1 MISHAHESQSL
12 SLHSP
17 PADPPARKLSAFKEI
32 SFVTTTA
39 VRILFTE
46 PIVTFLGI
54 YNGWAYGLVFLLLD
68 GVGPVFGINYGLPPL
83 AAAETFLNFVPGVSV
98 LFLVMPLQTML
109 FARDRAKRGGVSR
122 PEARLLVSL
131 VLVWLYPVSIFWF
144 AFTSDGSVSFWSPLV
159 AGAVLAFVNPLL
171 YLSMLN
177 YIVDAYPHVAA
188 SAVAAFLVPS
198 FLGAAVFAHVG
209 IIMFENLSTTEA
221 FEILAFVS
229 LGIVGLVYVLYFYGP
244 RLRGWS
250 RLARRF

>member
-1 MISHAHESQSL
+1 MIARAIKSQD
-12 SLHSP
+12 HSTSSSAVP
-17 PADPPARKLSAFKEI
+17 PANKLSAFKEVAFI
-32 SFVTTTA
+32 TTTA
-39 VRILFTE
+39 LRILFTE

-54 YNGWAYGLVFLLLD
+54 YNGWAYGLVFLFLD
-68 GVGPVFGINYGLPPL
+68 GVYPVFVTNNGLDPL
-83 AAAETFLNFVPGVSV
+83 AAAETFLNFVPGVSL
-98 LFLVMPLQTML
+98 LFLVMPLQTVL
-109 FARDRAKRGGVSR
+109 FARDRARREGVGR
-122 PEARLLVSL
+122 PEARLLVGL

-159 AGAVLAFVNPLL
+159 AGGVLAFVNPLL

-209 IIMFENLSTTEA
+209 IIMFENLTTTTA

-229 LGIVGLVYVLYFYGP
+229 FGIVALVYVLYFCGP
-244 RLRGWS
+244 RLRRLS
-250 RLARRF
+250 KLARRF